1 MPDDDSSTQLP
12 ALLPQPDAATVPPEM
27 LGQLQHASQWAGT
40 FGGSDTNIA
49 ERSRHNADIQ
59 DYATALDQQRQAAQ
73 AAAIQTNQTAQNLY
87 FNSLRL
93 NMQNQEAQMR
103 MQHANEM
110 APLNIQLKQAQILAE
125 GAAEK
130 RRATEA
136 TAQAQDSAGFS
147 QAISDGISSGQV
159 KPQGPGW
166 GAFLANTIA
175 SFPNTDPR
183 VISRY
188 GPQMFPGEELTP
200 EQYVSKAVALK
211 QQATAGGLQ
220 NTQVRDYKGNP
231 IVVEGAPAKRDPI
244 AEFQDALASSHPV
257 YGAGDGTNFKPT
269 DQGAAQTHV
278 QTTFV
283 SPAGKA
289 TTQVFPRDFFDSMV
303 SASKARQ
310 GSPSPAPAAA
320 PAVTSPVP
328 AAAQPIV
335 VPAKSLD
342 IHDQA
347 RAAIRAGASP
357 AIVTQRLLKLGG
369 DPSKL

>member
-49 ERSRHNADIQ
+49 ERARHNQDIT
-59 DYATALDQQRQAAQ
+59 DYATALDQKRQAEQ

-93 NMQNQEAQMR
+93 NMQQQEAQMR

-136 TAQAQDSAGFS
+136 TAQAQDTAGFS
-147 QAISDGISSGQV
+147 QDLADGIAGGV

-166 GAFLANTIA
+166 SALLANTIA
-175 SFPNTDPR
+175 NYPSTDPK
-183 VISRY
+183 VIARY
-188 GPQMFPGEELTP
+188 GPQTFPGEQLSP
-200 EQYVSKAVALK
+200 EDYVAKAIAVS
-211 QQATAGGLQ
+211 QAAKAGGLQ
-220 NTQVRDYKGNP
+220 NAQVRDYKGNP
-231 IVVEGAPAKRDPI
+231 IVVQGTPPKPDPI
-244 AEFQDALASSHPV
+244 STFQDALASSNPV
-257 YGAGDGTNFKPT
+257 YGVGDGTSFKKADVGET
-269 DQGAAQTHV
+269 QDHV
-278 QTTFV
+278 QTTYV
-283 SPAGKA
+283 SPAGKPV
-289 TTQVFPRDFFDSMV
+289 TQVFPRDFFDSMV

-310 GSPSPAPAAA
+310 GGTPSPAPAPVAA
-320 PAVTSPVP
+320 PAAPAPAQAGPPSFNTPEEF
-328 AAAQPIV
+328 AAA
-335 VPAKSLD
+335 AKVAPSGTV
-342 IHDQA
+342 IHYQGKA
-347 RAAIRAGASP
+347 YKKP
-357 AIVTQRLLKLGG
+357 
-369 DPSKL
+369 